1 MIEEKINYSKLG
13 LKAGLEIHQQIDSH
27 KLFCDCVSIL
37 RNDEPKFSVRRKL
50 HAIAGESGEIDE
62 AVKHE
67 ATMNKEF
74 VYHGYDTTCLV
85 ELDEEPPH
93 ALNQEALKTAMEI
106 AMLLN
111 CEIVPIAQIMRK
123 TVIDG
128 SNTSGFQ
135 RTVLI
140 AEDGFIETSL
150 GKVGIAA
157 VMLEED
163 SARPFGNKN
172 EGENK
177 NQIDKNETNQNQ
189 IDEAGF
195 ENSKSYKIDRLG
207 LPLVEIATKPD
218 LKTPE
223 QIKEA
228 ALKIGEIIRASKV
241 RRGIGTIRQD
251 LNISI
256 AGSKRVEIKGFQ
268 DPKIMIRTVEL
279 EILRQNECLEKNS
292 CKSEV
297 RKTNPD
303 GTTVFMR
310 PMPGAARMYPETD
323 VPMLKISREM
333 IDSVKKNL
341 PKLNSDSREEL
352 RKHGLNDEMIKLI
365 MSCGMEKVLEFKNLI
380 QILDK
385 PDLIVK
391 MICLYPREI
400 ASKEGKSL
408 EATEEIFGNS
418 YESILDLL
426 KKGKISEGDVKEI
439 LTKLAKGE
447 EFSDAVKIKK
457 QDMKGAEEMILRII
471 KDKPGLRANAY
482 MGLAMAEASRTGS
495 KLDAKR
501 TMEIINGFLESKK

>member
-1 MIEEKINYSKLG
+1 MEEKIDYQKIG
-13 LKAGLEIHQQIDSH
+13 LKAGLEIHQQLDSH
-27 KLFCDCVSIL
+27 KLFCDCPSVL

-163 SARPFGNKN
+163 SARPFDNKN
-172 EGENK
+172 EINSENK
-177 NQIDKNETNQNQ
+177 SNNQ

-268 DPKIMIRTVEL
+268 DPKIMIKTVDL
-279 EILRQNECLEKNS
+279 EIIRQKECVEKNL

-303 GTTVFMR
+303 GTTIFMR

-323 VPMLKISREM
+323 VPTLKISREM

-385 PDLIVK
+385 PDLIAK

-408 EATEEIFGNS
+408 EITEEIFGNS
-418 YESILDLL
+418 YEGILDLL
-426 KKGKISEGDVKEI
+426 KKGKISESDVKEI
-439 LTKLAKGE
+439 LTKLARGE
-447 EFSDAVKIKK
+447 EFSEAVKIKK
-457 QDMKGAEEMILRII
+457 QDMKGVEEMILKII

-501 TMEIINGFLESKK
+501 TMEIINGFLNNKD